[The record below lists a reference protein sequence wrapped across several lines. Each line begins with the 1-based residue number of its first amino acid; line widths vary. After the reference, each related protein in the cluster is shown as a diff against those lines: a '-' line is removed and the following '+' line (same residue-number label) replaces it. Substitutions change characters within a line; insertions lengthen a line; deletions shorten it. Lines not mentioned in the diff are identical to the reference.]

1 MDTLG
6 RDCLETGSGL
16 FKYKN
21 TVDVPALAM
30 IDDVMGLA
38 SCGDE
43 SLELN
48 AIINAKMEHKKLRL
62 SQDKCFK
69 IHICKK
75 SDSCP
80 QVLKVHADDMKNVKH
95 ASYLGDIISEQGTI
109 DETVKQRSQKAVG
122 IISQIS
128 SILSSVCLGS
138 FHFDIAMVLRD
149 ALFTNSILVNSEVWH
164 NVQAKHVQSLEQSD
178 LNLMKKILNSH
189 SKTATEAYFLE
200 LGKYPLRFTLSKR
213 RFMYLWHLLHRDTN
227 ELIRKVYQAQ
237 KCQYNPGDWFCIVS
251 EERKKYDILESDDE
265 IASMTK
271 QKFKSIVEE
280 KIGKAALKYLQELKK
295 KHSKSRNIPSDKI
308 EVKQYFSDRRFSK
321 EEVQLL
327 FTLRTKML
335 DVKQN
340 FKSQFKN
347 LQCRICEDKNSIED
361 EDHILKCVKFNDNED
376 NISFSDVYGNTDDQL
391 KAVKI
396 FKKIMRR
403 RQVYL
408 DILSK

>member
-6 RDCLETGSGL
+6 RDCLESGSGL

-21 TVDVPALAM
+21 AVDVPALAM
-30 IDDVMGLA
+30 IDDVMGFA

-80 QVLKVHADDMKNVKH
+80 QVLKVHADDMKTVKH

-128 SILSSVCLGS
+128 SILASVCLGS

-189 SKTATEAYFLE
+189 SKTTTEAYFLE
-200 LGKYPLRFTLSKR
+200 LGLLYQNVGLCISGICCIEIQMTL
-213 RFMYLWHLLHRDTN
+213 
-227 ELIRKVYQAQ
+227 
-237 KCQYNPGDWFCIVS
+237 
-251 EERKKYDILESDDE
+251 
-265 IASMTK
+265 
-271 QKFKSIVEE
+271 
-280 KIGKAALKYLQELKK
+280 
-295 KHSKSRNIPSDKI
+295 
-308 EVKQYFSDRRFSK
+308 
-321 EEVQLL
+321 
-327 FTLRTKML
+327 
-335 DVKQN
+335 
-340 FKSQFKN
+340 
-347 LQCRICEDKNSIED
+347 
-361 EDHILKCVKFNDNED
+361 
-376 NISFSDVYGNTDDQL
+376 
-391 KAVKI
+391 
-396 FKKIMRR
+396 
-403 RQVYL
+403 
-408 DILSK
+408 

>member
-6 RDCLETGSGL
+6 RDCLESGSGL

-21 TVDVPALAM
+21 AVDVPALAM
-30 IDDVMGLA
+30 IDDVMGFA

-95 ASYLGDIISEQGTI
+95 ASYLGDIISEQGTM
-109 DETVKQRSQKAVG
+109 TVKQRSQKAVG

-128 SILSSVCLGS
+128 SILASVCLGS

-189 SKTATEAYFLE
+189 SKTTTEAYFLE
-200 LGKYPLRFTLSKR
+200 LGLLYQNVGLCISGICCIEIQMTL
-213 RFMYLWHLLHRDTN
+213 
-227 ELIRKVYQAQ
+227 
-237 KCQYNPGDWFCIVS
+237 
-251 EERKKYDILESDDE
+251 
-265 IASMTK
+265 
-271 QKFKSIVEE
+271 
-280 KIGKAALKYLQELKK
+280 
-295 KHSKSRNIPSDKI
+295 
-308 EVKQYFSDRRFSK
+308 
-321 EEVQLL
+321 
-327 FTLRTKML
+327 
-335 DVKQN
+335 
-340 FKSQFKN
+340 
-347 LQCRICEDKNSIED
+347 
-361 EDHILKCVKFNDNED
+361 
-376 NISFSDVYGNTDDQL
+376 
-391 KAVKI
+391 
-396 FKKIMRR
+396 
-403 RQVYL
+403 
-408 DILSK
+408 